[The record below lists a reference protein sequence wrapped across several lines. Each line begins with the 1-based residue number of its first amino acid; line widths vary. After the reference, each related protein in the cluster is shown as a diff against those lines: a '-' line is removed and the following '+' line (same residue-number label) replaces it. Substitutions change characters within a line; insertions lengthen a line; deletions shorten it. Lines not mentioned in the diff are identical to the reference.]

1 MPFDNGHDLT
11 GQLESIDS
19 AHVAQDAH
27 ENVPIGHGD
36 DVNVVVSTL
45 VVASYLKVLW
55 PTTTTL
61 TRVTRRL
68 HPGHQKKYWLGS
80 VVK

>member
-36 DVNVVVSTL
+36 DVNVVDDDSSF
-45 VVASYLKVLW
+45 ASG
-55 PTTTTL
+55 PTTI
-61 TRVTRRL
+61 VTRFVAVGDT
-68 HPGHQKKYWLGS
+68 PFA
-80 VVK
+80 V

>member
-1 MPFDNGHDLT
+1 MTWFFLDCMSYHISSLLQAKFDLISPLPFDNGHDLT

-45 VVASYLKVLW
+45 VVASF
-55 PTTTTL
+55 
-61 TRVTRRL
+61 
-68 HPGHQKKYWLGS
+68 
-80 VVK
+80 